1 MMIKRCGNPDII
13 HHTNTAGNEH
23 KHGHKSDNFHMVAH
37 YSFFQG
43 MPKWPS
49 DKTHLTYSFPSA
61 VPVIGLEELRSI
73 ISRAFQKWADV
84 SQFTF
89 EETTGGAQADLRIGF
104 YRSDHGDGFPFDG
117 PGNVLA
123 HAFQPEIV
131 HEIGHLLGLGHSM
144 DRNAIMFSEIPA
156 GTVKRELNQ
165 DDING
170 IRALYS

>member
-1 MMIKRCGNPDII
+1 
-13 HHTNTAGNEH
+13 
-23 KHGHKSDNFHMVAH
+23 
-37 YSFFQG
+37 

-61 VPVIGLEELRSI
+61 VPVIDLEELRSI
-73 ISRAFQKWADV
+73 ISRVFQKWADV

-89 EETTGGAQADLRIGF
+89 EEATGGARADLQIGF
-104 YRSDHGDGFPFDG
+104 YRSDHGDGSPFDG

-123 HAFQPEIV
+123 HAFQPKIGLFHYDADESWSTNPNSNQVDLESVAV